1 MRAQRHAARRTGHFL
16 APCPRL
22 TYPGRV
28 PEGDPREA
36 ALAALAP
43 ALSVGLAPVLES
55 ARSYAANARAQRTLE
70 EYAKQWRMFTGW
82 CQEHGLCELPAAPQ
96 TLALYL
102 SARADQ
108 GRKVNTLAQALAAI
122 SQAHLVAGHKSPR
135 VSPLVRE
142 TWKGI
147 RRRLGVA
154 VEQKLPVSARELRA
168 MVETLPRGMV
178 GHRDRALLTLGFAGG
193 FRRVEL
199 VALQVSEL
207 NFVRE
212 GVECLVRRSKTD
224 QEGAGL
230 LKVIAY
236 GSDPLTCP
244 VRALQDWLELAG
256 IGEGPVFR
264 RVDKSFRVGDRALT
278 DRSVAL
284 IVKRASA
291 RVGLAVECFAGH
303 SLRAGFVT
311 EAKKNGADDA
321 AIMDQT
327 GHKSLAMVQRYH
339 RRARK
344 WERPA
349 SARLGL

>member
-1 MRAQRHAARRTGHFL
+1 MTE
-16 APCPRL
+16 P
-22 TYPGRV
+22 YSS
-28 PEGDPREA
+28 A
-36 ALAALAP
+36 ALVLIEP
-43 ALSVGLAPVLES
+43 TIHELSVELEHVADS
-55 ARSYAANARAQRTLE
+55 AKAYAANARAERTRE
-70 EYAKQWRMFTGW
+70 EYQKQWAAFATW
-82 CQEHGLCELPAAPQ
+82 CDAHGLCELPAASQ

-102 SARADQ
+102 SARADE
-108 GRKVNTLAQALAAI
+108 GRKVATIAQALAAI
-122 SQAHLVAGHKSPR
+122 SQAHVVAGHKSPR
-135 VSPLVRE
+135 THALVRE

-154 VEQKLPVSARELRA
+154 QDQKQPVSVRDVRA
-168 MVETLPRGMV
+168 MIEALPRGLV

-193 FRRVEL
+193 FRRSEL
-199 VALQVSEL
+199 VALQVVDL

-224 QEGAGL
+224 QEGEGL

-236 GSDPLTCP
+236 GGEPNTCP
-244 VRALQDWLELAG
+244 VRALQDWLDLASL
-256 IGEGPVFR
+256 GEGPVFR
-264 RVDKSFRVGDRALT
+264 AVTKAFRVGDRALT
-278 DRSVAL
+278 AHSVAV
-284 IVKRASA
+284 IVKRSA
-291 RVGLAVECFAGH
+291 KRVGLDPECFAGH

-339 RRARK
+339 RRTKK
-344 WERPA
+344 WEKPA